1 MVDKFDFNSALE
13 DIKCV
18 RDGIKSDE
26 DFQNADSGLVM
37 YYLNTIIQ
45 ALEIA
50 TTVKRGKWEWE
61 PGYVGTTAKCSVCGL
76 SPRGFYSLPISQ
88 IGRLPE
94 YKFCPNCGAKMDGG
108 DADADS

>member
-1 MVDKFDFNSALE
+1 MPDVRLIDANAIDVGDISCSYGENCKLE
-13 DIKCV
+13 DVQELI
-18 RDGIKSDE
+18 DD
-26 DFQNADSGLVM
+26 QP
-37 YYLNTIIQ
+37 
-45 ALEIA
+45 
-50 TTVKRGKWEWE
+50 TVDAQPVKNGKWEWE

-108 DADADS
+108 DAK